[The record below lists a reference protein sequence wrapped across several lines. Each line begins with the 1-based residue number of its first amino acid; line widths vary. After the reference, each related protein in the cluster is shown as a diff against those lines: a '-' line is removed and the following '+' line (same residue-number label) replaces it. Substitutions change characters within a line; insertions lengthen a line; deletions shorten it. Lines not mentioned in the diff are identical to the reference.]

1 MARAPVP
8 RPEFLPPAD
17 PDRLP
22 SIDGDPETVVQL
34 AEWFASRRRPAPRR
48 DAAPAGERGR

>member
-8 RPEFLPPAD
+8 RSEFLPPAD

-22 SIDGDPETVVQL
+22 SIEGDPETVVLL
-34 AEWFASRRRPAPRR
+34 AEWFASRRPSPRREAAPRPEPR
-48 DAAPAGERGR
+48 R